1 MRNDL
6 PPRYALAAMA
16 VCLVLLV
23 PQPASAETPLRADQQ
38 RANSS
43 SGLHA
48 SSFARN
54 HFTAT

>member
-1 MRNDL
+1 
-6 PPRYALAAMA
+6 MA